1 MIKEIAP
8 YITILSAIIAAYL
21 TYRNQLRLK
30 TFELLTER
38 RDTVLK
44 DIEEFIE
51 KLYTANFE
59 LTNKEELSESKKYS
73 IEYFHEGLILMHKIN
88 GANFGSSTKTLNSTF
103 WKLITEPEINKNTIS
118 KEQFKDWIIRTTN
131 TTSLIYGLA
140 HSELTKELET
150 MAFSWPSRKIK
161 EYKIKKSNNPKL

>member
-51 KLYTANFE
+51 KLYVANFE
-59 LTNKEELSESKKYS
+59 ITNKEELSESKKY
-73 IEYFHEGLILMHKIN
+73 G
-88 GANFGSSTKTLNSTF
+88 GR
-103 WKLITEPEINKNTIS
+103 KN
-118 KEQFKDWIIRTTN
+118 
-131 TTSLIYGLA
+131 
-140 HSELTKELET
+140 
-150 MAFSWPSRKIK
+150 
-161 EYKIKKSNNPKL
+161 

>member
-51 KLYTANFE
+51 KLYVANFE
-59 LTNKEELSESKKYS
+59 ITNKEELSESKK
-73 IEYFHEGLILMHKIN
+73 
-88 GANFGSSTKTLNSTF
+88 
-103 WKLITEPEINKNTIS
+103 
-118 KEQFKDWIIRTTN
+118 
-131 TTSLIYGLA
+131 
-140 HSELTKELET
+140 
-150 MAFSWPSRKIK
+150 
-161 EYKIKKSNNPKL
+161 